1 MTGSLRAGARLA
13 RNKPGVVSWSG
24 VILEGIQLPGV
35 MVTTNRADYAAVPPD
50 RGVESIDEQARR
62 KGVRAIGSADDL
74 AQEGVF
80 DTDEEL
86 DAFLAHVAAMRHAD
100 LA

>member
-1 MTGSLRAGARLA
+1 VT
-13 RNKPGVVSWSG
+13 
-24 VILEGIQLPGV
+24 
-35 MVTTNRADYAAVPPD
+35 VTTNRADYAAVPPD
-50 RGVESIDEQARR
+50 RGAESVEEQARR
-62 KGVRAIGSADDL
+62 KGVRAIESADDL
-74 AQEGVF
+74 AQEDVF